1 MNHLLNNTS
10 TNSSRQHG
18 GLVMNMG
25 IGIVLGLL
33 VALLAVFLVTKGD
46 SPFREQKT
54 NVLES
59 SGQVTDPNA
68 PLYGANSATPVVVA
82 PIDGAS
88 VAPIDVTTSATV
100 ATAQPVST
108 PAADPVSSIIK
119 ASTSA
124 AKPVPTVAPKVE
136 PKEVATNTPKV
147 VKPAVAPKTTAA
159 PYEANSGG
167 KYTVQAGAFDNA
179 DDAAALKSKLAAK
192 GQSVSIT
199 EKKTANGSLYR
210 VRVGS
215 YASDK
220 EAQAARSK
228 VGGVVLELNK

>member
-1 MNHLLNNTS
+1 MNHSLNNTPA
-10 TNSSRQHG
+10 NSNRQSG

-46 SPFREQKT
+46 SPFKEQKT
-54 NVLES
+54 NALEA

-68 PLYGANSATPVVVA
+68 PLYGANSTAPVVVA
-82 PIDGAS
+82 PTDAS
-88 VAPIDVTTSATV
+88 VAPVDATTSATV
-100 ATAQPVST
+100 VTAQPVAT

-119 ASTSA
+119 ASTNTT
-124 AKPVPTVAPKVE
+124 KPVPTAAPKVE

-147 VKPAVAPKTTAA
+147 VKPAVAPKATTAT
-159 PYEANSGG
+159 PHEASSGG

-210 VRVGS
+210 VRVGN